1 MIKVIQEAKKG
12 TSQNYDSLVVEI
24 PRDFA
29 VSHGLPERSFATL
42 TVQDGKIISDVIEYS
57 DVDEEEVDQFLKE
70 FPDLSEEMRSDGD

>member
-1 MIKVIQEAKKG
+1 MKKG
-12 TSQNYDSLVVEI
+12 TSQHFDSLVVEI

-57 DVDEEEVDQFLKE
+57 DADEKEVDRFLEE
-70 FPDLSEEMRSDGD
+70 FPDLSDEMRPGGD